1 MGSAIANK
9 LIDTEADVTSL
20 TKHDCDITD
29 IKKVKDIITNN
40 FFDCIINASAYTKVD
55 DAECNPQLANLVN
68 EFAVANICKLLKD
81 TKTLFVHF
89 STDYVFDGVS
99 SAGYTENHTPNPI
112 NIYGLSKLNGEKVI
126 TQSDINYL
134 IFRTSWVYSSYGSN
148 FPKTILENYK
158 HHKALKVVD
167 DQHGVPNHVEFISD
181 SVLICIYKFLEMS
194 DKQKQEVSGI
204 YHISSTGQTSW
215 YHFSKYLLEKYR
227 EKYNDERDYQL
238 EAIKT
243 HELQLKAKRPYNSV
257 LNCDKIVKQFD
268 IVLPPWQHYVDKFLD
283 SSV

>member
-29 IKKVKDIITNN
+29 INKVKDIITNN

-55 DAECNPQLANLVN
+55 DAECNPELANLVN
-68 EFAVANICKLLKD
+68 EFAVANICELLKD

-112 NIYGLSKLNGEKVI
+112 NIYGLSKLNGEKAI
-126 TQSDINYL
+126 IQSGINYL

-148 FPKTILENYK
+148 FQKLFLKIINIIK
-158 HHKALKVVD
+158 H
-167 DQHGVPNHVEFISD
+167 
-181 SVLICIYKFLEMS
+181 
-194 DKQKQEVSGI
+194 
-204 YHISSTGQTSW
+204 
-215 YHFSKYLLEKYR
+215 
-227 EKYNDERDYQL
+227 
-238 EAIKT
+238 
-243 HELQLKAKRPYNSV
+243 
-257 LNCDKIVKQFD
+257 
-268 IVLPPWQHYVDKFLD
+268 
-283 SSV
+283 